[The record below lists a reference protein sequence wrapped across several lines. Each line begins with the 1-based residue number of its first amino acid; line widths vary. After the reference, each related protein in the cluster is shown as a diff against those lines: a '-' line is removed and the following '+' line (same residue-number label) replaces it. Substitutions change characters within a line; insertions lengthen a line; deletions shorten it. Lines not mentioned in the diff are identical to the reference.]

1 MKIVRLVVVLAVA
14 LSICFCGIYLKFFST
29 INSYINTYIVQ
40 VGIYKQDENANEMI
54 KKLSDL
60 GKPNYKYQKDNNF
73 VVITGVFLDEKEA
86 KDMGNTISESGITCV
101 IKQTKF
107 ESSFKEVIEKQDYE
121 AIIIAD
127 HGNADHA
134 LNEDGTPNTAH
145 SLNPVPCVYVTENKA
160 AKVENG
166 RLADV
171 APTILKI
178 MGLEVPAEM
187 DGSVLIK

>member
-54 KKLSDL
+54 KKLLDL

-107 ESSFKEVIEKQDYE
+107 ESSFKEVIEKQNYE
-121 AIIIAD
+121 AIIKE
-127 HGNADHA
+127 
-134 LNEDGTPNTAH
+134 L
-145 SLNPVPCVYVTENKA
+145 
-160 AKVENG
+160 
-166 RLADV
+166 
-171 APTILKI
+171 
-178 MGLEVPAEM
+178 
-187 DGSVLIK
+187 GS

>member
-54 KKLSDL
+54 KKLLDL

-101 IKQTKF
+101 IKRTKL

-121 AIIIAD
+121 AIIKE
-127 HGNADHA
+127 
-134 LNEDGTPNTAH
+134 L
-145 SLNPVPCVYVTENKA
+145 
-160 AKVENG
+160 
-166 RLADV
+166 
-171 APTILKI
+171 
-178 MGLEVPAEM
+178 
-187 DGSVLIK
+187 GS